1 VVYKDE
7 FQTRKFLLHIILRRR
22 VSMNRTTVRS
32 KVYFRIILI
41 VIAGALVHGCSP
53 QPPNQNRGQSYEL
66 KGKIVSFNK
75 AQQQVVVQ
83 HETIPGFMD
92 AMTMPFTLKDGSPYD
107 VMRAG
112 DRIQATLVVD
122 DERTHLENAIITQS
136 VEGMATETSPPAGL
150 SEPEIG
156 ATVPDAMLVNQ
167 DGKPLSLQ
175 GFRGRALII
184 TFIYTRC
191 PLPDYCTLM
200 SNNFAEINRELSKS
214 PELNAG
220 AQLLSITLDP
230 GYDTP
235 KVLRSYGAAH
245 TENYQGEKFA
255 RWEFA
260 TGKPEE
266 IQRVANFFGLSYK
279 QEGEEIIH
287 SLRTAVIAPDGKLYK
302 MYRGNE
308 WKPVE
313 VLNDLRELQ
322 NRK

>member
-1 VVYKDE
+1 MNMITD
-7 FQTRKFLLHIILRRR
+7 RR
-22 VSMNRTTVRS
+22 
-32 KVYFRIILI
+32 KVYFRLVLI
-41 VIAGALVHGCSP
+41 ASALVHGCSP
-53 QPPNQNRGQSYEL
+53 PPPDQNRGQRYEL

-92 AMTMPFTLKDGSPYD
+92 AMTMPFTLKEDSTFD

-122 DERTHLENAIITQS
+122 DERTRLEDAIITQA
-136 VEGMATETSPPAGL
+136 VEGAATETTTPAGL
-150 SEPEIG
+150 SEPELG
-156 ATVPDAMLVNQ
+156 ATIPNATLVNQ
-167 DGKPLSLQ
+167 DGKTLSMQ
-175 GFRGRALII
+175 QYRGSALVI

-214 PELNAG
+214 PELSSG
-220 AQLLSITLDP
+220 AHLLSITLDP

-235 KVLRSYGAAH
+235 KVLRSYGASH
-245 TENYQGEKFA
+245 TEKYQGEKFE
-255 RWEFA
+255 RWGFT

-279 QEGEEIIH
+279 QEGKEIIH
-287 SLRTAVIAPDGKLYK
+287 TLRTAVIAPDGKLYK

-308 WKPVE
+308 WKPAE

-322 NRK
+322 SRK